1 MLKVML
7 GITLA
12 SLKHIA
18 TPVIVIHQH
27 RVLLKYRLIDAAWA
41 IAVVIMVTKG
51 LDLVVT
57 VPMPQSKIAAIGD
70 KERQS
75 KLELPVV
82 VMGGMLV

>member
-7 GITLA
+7 DITLA

-41 IAVVIMVTKG
+41 IAVVIVDMKE
-51 LDLVVT
+51 LDLVVA
-57 VPMPQSKIAAIGD
+57 VQIPQ
-70 KERQS
+70 
-75 KLELPVV
+75 
-82 VMGGMLV
+82 